1 MAVSDGPVVL
11 RVEGLQKWYNEGQ
24 PNALHA
30 VNDVSFEVRAG
41 EFYTLLG
48 PSGCGK
54 TTTMRSVAG
63 LDVPDGGRITINGE
77 VVYED
82 SSKTFIPPHKRDVGM
97 VFQSYAIWP
106 HMTVFSNTAF
116 PLEVS
121 KSKISKAE
129 VNARVEE
136 ALEAVELGGYGP
148 RMATDLSGGQQQRLA
163 LARALVRRPKLLL
176 LDEPLSNLDAKLRDS
191 MRDQLTSLQRRL
203 GIATLYV
210 THDQSEALGM
220 STKIA
225 VMSQGE
231 VRQEGG
237 PHDVYEQPID
247 RFVANFVGKTNFVS
261 ARAEQRGVDGQIM
274 MRTAFGRLTI
284 RCPVEFPAGTDV
296 VLSVRPEDVEV
307 HAAPCDRENVFR
319 GTVDRAVFLGESQD
333 VWVRVGSE
341 MIFARQYGRRS
352 GRRSLSAGDDVYLEF
367 PSSDCAILSEG
378 GNAHR
383 PSTEQPARS
392 VA

>member
-1 MAVSDGPVVL
+1 VENSDAPVVL
-11 RVEGLQKWYNEGQ
+11 RVEGLNKWYNEGQ
-24 PNALHA
+24 ANALHA

-63 LDVPDGGRITINGE
+63 LDIPDGGRITINGE
-77 VVYED
+77 VVYEAG
-82 SSKTFIPPHKRDVGM
+82 SKVFVAPHKRDVGM

-106 HMTVFSNTAF
+106 HMTVFANTSF

-121 KSKISKAE
+121 KTKTSNAE
-129 VNARVEE
+129 VKERVEE
-136 ALEAVELGGYGP
+136 ALEAVELSGYES

-176 LDEPLSNLDAKLRDS
+176 LDEPLSNLDAKLRDA

-225 VMSQGE
+225 VMYQGK
-231 VRQEGG
+231 VVQEDG
-237 PHDVYEQPID
+237 PREIYEHPAD
-247 RFVANFVGKTNFVS
+247 RFVANFVGKTNFVP
-261 ARAEQRGVDGQIM
+261 ARVDAAGVDGRTM
-274 MRTAFGRLTI
+274 MRTAFGTLAI
-284 RCPVEFPAGTDV
+284 RCPADVGAGTDV
-296 VLSVRPEDVEV
+296 VLSIRPEDVEIHV
-307 HAAPCDRENVFR
+307 NPLDAENVFR

-333 VWVRVGSE
+333 IWVRIGSDV
-341 MIFARQYGRRS
+341 IFARQYGRRA
-352 GRRSLSAGDDVYLEF
+352 GRRIFCAGDEVFLEF
-367 PSSDCAILSEG
+367 PNSDCAILSEG
-378 GNAHR
+378 GNLSR
-383 PSTEQPARS
+383 PSEEPSLS